1 MIELILH
8 LLLLAVVI
16 FALAETLP
24 GIHVAGYGTALLV
37 AIVYGL
43 INITL
48 GTVLKVLAIPFIVI
62 TIGVFLVL
70 INTFLLWLT
79 DQLLDDFEIEDVGTT
94 FLAAIVI
101 TLSDTFLGWL
111 L

>member
-1 MIELILH
+1 VIELILH

-16 FALAETLP
+16 FALAEALP
-24 GIHVAGYGTALLV
+24 GIHVASYGTAVLV

-48 GTVLKVLAIPFIVI
+48 GTVLKVLAIPFIII
-62 TIGVFLVL
+62 TVGVFLVL

-79 DQLLDDFEIEDVGTT
+79 DQLLEEFEIEDMGTT

-101 TLSDTFLGWL
+101 TLSDTFLGWVL
-111 L
+111 